1 VLSFR
6 TLRASIG
13 LVLACSV
20 LPATLVAQDTTG
32 VGAITGAITRQ
43 DGSPAPDVAV
53 CVIETSQCAVSG
65 PDGRFR
71 IPDVRGGA
79 YRLEITPAGAAP
91 IQSDPVT
98 VRAGLEGRVEV
109 TLPSLEGLTQTVT
122 VTASAFV
129 APEEIKNSAFLIQ
142 QAEILTNAA
151 ALQDISRYVQT
162 LPGVVIGTNDFR
174 NDIIVR
180 GGSPLENL
188 FVVDNI
194 EIPNINT
201 FANFASAGGTV
212 SILDAN
218 LIQDVTFLTGGY
230 PAPYINRTSSVLQIT
245 QREGSRERVGGRAT
259 FGFAGAGGI
268 AEGPLPGRKGS
279 WVVSARRSI
288 LDVFSDDVGFGG
300 VPTLYTVNAKAVYDL
315 TPKDRIWIINVT
327 GFDDIRLGRS
337 NDTEDIEDEINT
349 FDIRYD
355 GRRSATGI
363 NWQRLLGERSVGLLG
378 VTYSTARVDQ
388 QVKDLAFGGVVPP
401 DVPAED
407 VIANSPIVFRENSG
421 EDETTIKYDLTST
434 LGRRVK
440 LQAGGSLKLFR
451 IDYDTA
457 SPFGNDSPYVREP
470 GFAPF
475 SLTRS
480 FTSSQAGLYV
490 QATQDLTSRLNVTYG
505 ARLDHYDYLSSTK
518 VSPRAGVSYAFND
531 RWSWRGSYGRYYQQ
545 PFFLF
550 LAAFDQNRDLVP
562 FEADHF
568 VTGVSYSSAGRMRA
582 TVEAYRK
589 TYDNYPVAA
598 DIPQLSLANIGD
610 TFATRDIL
618 FPLLSAGKGEVTG
631 IELLA
636 ERKPGGR
643 WYGQASIAA
652 SRARHAGLDQ
662 VLRPGSFDYPVV
674 VNLTGS
680 WLFTEKWQASARAVY
695 LSGRPYTPFDLVTST
710 AQNRGVFELSQ
721 VNGLRADDYFRL
733 DARIDRAFTI
743 GGQRV
748 TFFAGAQNLTN
759 RKNFATLGWNRTRNM
774 AEVNEQNGIFPLIGF
789 DWPF

>member
-1 VLSFR
+1 MLG
-6 TLRASIG
+6 AAA
-13 LVLACSV
+13 LAPGSV
-20 LPATLVAQDTTG
+20 GAQDTTG
-32 VGAITGAITRQ
+32 VGAITGKISRQ
-43 DGSPAPDVAV
+43 DGAPAADIAV
-53 CVIETSQCAVSG
+53 CVVETSQCAVSAA
-65 PDGRFR
+65 DGTFR
-71 IPDVRGGA
+71 IGDVRAGA
-79 YRLEITPAGAAP
+79 YRLEITPAGGTP

-109 TLPSLEGLTQTVT
+109 TLPTLEGLTQTVT
-122 VTASAFV
+122 VTAPAFV
-129 APEEIKNSAFLIQ
+129 PSEEIKNSSYLIRQ
-142 QAEILTNAA
+142 EEILTNAA
-151 ALQDISRYVQT
+151 ALQDVSRYVQT
-162 LPGVVIGTNDFR
+162 LPGVVPGTNDFR

-230 PAPYINRTSSVLQIT
+230 PAPYINRASSVLQVT
-245 QREGSRERVGGRAT
+245 QREGSRDDIGGRAT

-268 AEGPLPGRKGS
+268 VEGPIGREKKGS
-279 WVVSARRSI
+279 WIVSARRSI
-288 LDVFSDDVGFGG
+288 LDLFSDDVGFGG
-300 VPTLYTVNAKAVYDL
+300 VPTLYTINAKATYDL
-315 TPKDRIWIINVT
+315 SPKDRIWLINVT
-327 GFDDIRLGRS
+327 GFDNIRLGRT
-337 NDTEDIEDEINT
+337 DDAEDIADEINT
-349 FDIRYD
+349 FDIRYE
-355 GRRSATGI
+355 GQRSSTGV
-363 NWQRLLGERSVGLLG
+363 NWQRLLGDRTVGLLG
-378 VTYSTARVDQ
+378 VTFSAARVDQ
-388 QVKDLAFGGVVPP
+388 QVKDLAFGGVVAPP
-401 DVPAED
+401 DVPAEEL
-407 VIANSPIVFRENSG
+407 IATSPVVFSENSG
-421 EDETTIKYDLTST
+421 EDETTLKYDLTT
-434 LGRRVK
+434 ELGRAFK
-440 LQAGGSLKLFR
+440 LQVGGSFKAFR

-457 SPFGNDSPYVREP
+457 SPYGNDSPYVQEP

-475 SLTRS
+475 NLTRK
-480 FTSSQAGLYV
+480 FTSTQAGAYV
-490 QATQDLTSRLNVTYG
+490 QATQDLSRRLNVTYG
-505 ARLDHYDYLSSTK
+505 ARVDYYDYLSSTK
-518 VSPRAGVSYAFND
+518 ISPRAGASYAFNEA
-531 RWSWRGSYGRYYQQ
+531 WSWRGSYGRYYQQ

-550 LAAFDQNRDLVP
+550 LAAFEQNRLLVP

-568 VTGVSYSSAGRMRA
+568 VTGVSYTGAGRMRA
-582 TVEAYRK
+582 TAEVYHKQYR
-589 TYDNYPVAA
+589 NYPVAA

-618 FPLLSAGKGEVTG
+618 FPLLSDGKGEVTG
-631 IELLA
+631 VEFLA

-643 WYGQASIAA
+643 WYGQASVAI

-680 WLFTEKWQASARAVY
+680 WLFADRWQASARAVY
-695 LSGRPYTPFDLVTST
+695 LSGRPYTPFDVVTST
-710 AQNRGVFELSQ
+710 QQNRGVYDLAQ

-733 DARIDRAFTI
+733 DARVDRSFII

-759 RKNFATLGWNRTRNM
+759 RKNFATLGWNRTNNM
-774 AEVNEQNGIFPLIGF
+774 AEINTQNGIFPLIGF